1 MGTLDKLAYVQYVG
15 IKVNLKW
22 GLDVYGFGH
31 YFWKEIVEWDP
42 KFLQIIPRVVY
53 WYPALLPL
61 SLLQWR
67 LVPHLRDSLGRS
79 WTTLMAL
86 KSRIVELNS

>member
-31 YFWKEIVEWDP
+31 YFWKEIVE
-42 KFLQIIPRVVY
+42 
-53 WYPALLPL
+53 
-61 SLLQWR
+61 
-67 LVPHLRDSLGRS
+67 
-79 WTTLMAL
+79 
-86 KSRIVELNS
+86 